1 MDWFYWDHSYNVTL
15 IMNLAVV
22 IALFTSIRLFS
33 GTIAHINASDELFKK
48 DNPAFGISMAGVTFA
63 LTIMLTGV
71 MHGTYMDSIL
81 GSAVTIGVYG
91 LAGIILMALTR
102 WIFDKITL
110 PDIYLRDE
118 ISKGNVAVAI
128 ADAGNVLAAAII
140 IRSIMMWVTDN
151 SLEGLLALAFGYI
164 VSQVLLTGAT
174 YIRRRLFCFFHAGT
188 SIQKELQDG
197 NIALALSFAG
207 RKIGTALAIGIATNI
222 LSYEL
227 YDLKTLFIPWVGV
240 CIAMILVLK
249 VLSFTAEHVILF
261 GIDTTKEVLQ
271 QKNIAVGALRASIYI
286 SMAMMLAKL

>member
-1 MDWFYWDHSYNVTL
+1 M
-15 IMNLAVV
+15 
-22 IALFTSIRLFS
+22 
-33 GTIAHINASDELFKK
+33 
-48 DNPAFGISMAGVTFA
+48 
-63 LTIMLTGV
+63 
-71 MHGTYMDSIL
+71 
-81 GSAVTIGVYG
+81 
-91 LAGIILMALTR
+91 
-102 WIFDKITL
+102 
-110 PDIYLRDE
+110 
-118 ISKGNVAVAI
+118 
-128 ADAGNVLAAAII
+128 
-140 IRSIMMWVTDN
+140 
-151 SLEGLLALAFGYI
+151 
-164 VSQVLLTGAT
+164 
-174 YIRRRLFCFFHAGT
+174 FCFFHAGT